1 MKISEL
7 SVRQPVTI
15 TMLYVLV
22 CVVAI
27 IFVPRLGVALY
38 PSVTQPVFSIGTVWT
53 DVGPEEVEKN
63 VTRVLESRLSVI
75 SGLKE
80 MSSSSS
86 LGWSWIRLTFGYD
99 VDLDEASNNIKDVL
113 ARVANALPEDCKTPN
128 LWHFDVNSRP
138 IMRLSISG
146 DLNVSELKVLA
157 EDTVSPLLERI
168 KGVAAADV
176 SGGATRIVRADV
188 NENRLRAYGLTLS
201 GISSSL
207 AIRNIRSSG
216 GSIQDHGVDYEIYL
230 NEAFTSVEDIRQTVI
245 STLALPGAGSAITR
259 SHVVRLEDVA
269 EVYETNDYTGN
280 RVYIDGIP
288 GLYISITNET
298 DSNSTTV
305 ARAVREGLPEINAML
320 PRGIALTILSDD
332 TTMISSTMGEV
343 YTSAFQGGFLAML
356 IILLFLRSMKG
367 TIVIGLS
374 MPISILVTLLGM
386 SLMGL
391 TLNTMTMTGLILGI
405 GMIVDSSI
413 VVLDNIHRYREQGE
427 NAAMASIHGSGQV
440 VMAITAS
447 TMTTLCV
454 FLPVLIYKADLEMLG
469 QMFGDLVVTVVLS
482 LSVSLV
488 VALTLVPALCGSL
501 LKINTRV
508 QKPLRVKFLAR
519 GDRMIESVLSRL
531 EENYAKAVAFA
542 LHNRLLIMTL
552 VTLIMILSGVKFAS
566 LGMSFA
572 PQASSD
578 DMITINMTLPV
589 GTNRD
594 ITENTLFQV
603 QDIVRERV
611 EGYSSLILTVG
622 RENRGN
628 LLINLPP
635 LDKQTLTPLL
645 IREMVESE
653 LATIPDA
660 IFTYSAGRRFRS
672 NAPIDIRL
680 SSEDVAAVEAASE
693 RIVEILENHVP
704 EVIDVET
711 DFESGRPQYTMK
723 VDRDRASALGVAI
736 SSVSSEVRAALN
748 GLRATSWQSGND
760 DIPVKVYLPDA
771 DIAVLSDLG
780 RLMVHGKNGPV
791 MLDNLVTFHRS
802 VAPTTITR
810 EDGIRINHVRA
821 NIKTGLAATQ
831 VQPLVEKAIAAS
843 LVLPETVKL
852 SYAGEAQDLGETGST
867 MIIVVIIAFFLVFI
881 VMAAQFE
888 SLVDPFI
895 IFISIPSLFIGVV
908 WIYVLTGQTFTL
920 FSAVGVVALVGVVV
934 NNGIVLV
941 DYTNELVKKKTPVF
955 DACVLAARKRLRP
968 ILMTTLT
975 TIIAMVPMAFF
986 PGEGGD
992 MMQPIGITMVG
1003 GLFSGAVMTLFVT
1016 PIMYSVFNKR
1026 REKRFDDPNS
1036 LQNML
1041 AEYDRQ

>member
-22 CVVAI
+22 CVVAG

-38 PSVTQPVFSIGTVWT
+38 PSVTQPVFSIGTTWT

-63 VTRVLESRLSVI
+63 VTRILESRLSVI

-80 MSSSSS
+80 ISSTSS

-99 VDLDEASNNIKDVL
+99 VDLDEASNTIKDVL
-113 ARVANALPEDCKTPN
+113 TRAATVLPKDCDTPN

-138 IMRLSISG
+138 IMRLAVSG
-146 DLNVSELKVLA
+146 DMTVSELKVLA
-157 EDTVSPLLERI
+157 DDTVAPLLERI
-168 KGVAAADV
+168 NGVASADV
-176 SGGATRIVRADV
+176 SGGASRIIRADV
-188 NENRLRAYGLTLS
+188 NENRLRAHGLTLS

-207 AIRNIRSSG
+207 AVRNIRSSG
-216 GSIQDHGVDYEIYL
+216 GSIVDHGVDYEIYL

-245 STLALPGAGSAITR
+245 STIAVPSTGSAVNR
-259 SHVVRLEDVA
+259 SHVVRLGDVA
-269 EVYETNDYTGN
+269 DVYESNDYTGS

-305 ARAVREGLPEINAML
+305 ARAVREGLDEINAL
-320 PRGIALTILSDD
+320 IPRGVSLSILSDD

-343 YTSAFQGGFLAML
+343 YTSAFQGAFLAML
-356 IILLFLRSMKG
+356 IILFFLRSMKG

-427 NAAMASIHGSGQV
+427 NAAVASIHGSGQV

-454 FLPVLIYKADLEMLG
+454 FLPVLIYKAELEMLG

-482 LSVSLV
+482 LSVSLF

-501 LKINTRV
+501 LRINTRA
-508 QKPLRVKFLAR
+508 QKPLRSKILNSA
-519 GDRMIESVLSRL
+519 DRFIESLLSRL
-531 EENYAKAVAFA
+531 EENYAKAVAFS

-552 VTLIMILSGVKFAS
+552 VILVMILSGMKFAT

-578 DMITINMTLPV
+578 DMVTITMTLPV

-594 ITENTLFQV
+594 STEEALFRV
-603 QDIVRERV
+603 QDIVRDRI

-645 IREMVESE
+645 IRELVENE
-653 LATIPDA
+653 LAKIPDA
-660 IFTYSAGRRFRS
+660 VFTYSAGRRFRS
-672 NAPIDIRL
+672 SSPIDIRL
-680 SSEDVAAVEAASE
+680 SSDDVSAVQEVSE
-693 RIVEILENHVP
+693 RILEILEEQVP

-711 DFESGRPQYTMK
+711 DFESGRPQYTMSI
-723 VDRDRASALGVAI
+723 DRDRAAAFGVSL
-736 SSVSSEVRAALN
+736 SSVSSEIRAALN

-760 DIPVKVYLPDA
+760 DIPVMVYFPDA
-771 DIAVLSDLG
+771 DISTLSDLG
-780 RLMVHGKNGPV
+780 RLMVNGKNGNV

-810 EDGIRINHVRA
+810 EEGTRINHVRA
-821 NIKTGLAATQ
+821 NIRTGSWQPRYSPWLNKRL
-831 VQPLVEKAIAAS
+831 QPLSFS
-843 LVLPETVKL
+843 L
-852 SYAGEAQDLGETGST
+852 
-867 MIIVVIIAFFLVFI
+867 
-881 VMAAQFE
+881 
-888 SLVDPFI
+888 
-895 IFISIPSLFIGVV
+895 
-908 WIYVLTGQTFTL
+908 
-920 FSAVGVVALVGVVV
+920 
-934 NNGIVLV
+934 
-941 DYTNELVKKKTPVF
+941 
-955 DACVLAARKRLRP
+955 KRLLFRMLERHR
-968 ILMTTLT
+968 ILVTL
-975 TIIAMVPMAFF
+975 
-986 PGEGGD
+986 D
-992 MMQPIGITMVG
+992 Q
-1003 GLFSGAVMTLFVT
+1003 
-1016 PIMYSVFNKR
+1016 
-1026 REKRFDDPNS
+1026 
-1036 LQNML
+1036 Q
-1041 AEYDRQ
+1041 